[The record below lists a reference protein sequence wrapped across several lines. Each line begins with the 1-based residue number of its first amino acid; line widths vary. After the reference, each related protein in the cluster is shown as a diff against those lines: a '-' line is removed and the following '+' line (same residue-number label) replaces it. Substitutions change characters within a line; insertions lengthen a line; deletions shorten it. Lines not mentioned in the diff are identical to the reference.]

1 VNTQVTEEEH
11 EIFAPVRQKKN
22 QKREI
27 ICEDKAD
34 KADKLR

>member
-22 QKREI
+22 QSE
-27 ICEDKAD
+27 
-34 KADKLR
+34 KLSAKIKQIRRIS